1 METKKIYLLY
11 RGDAWLSTAS
21 LTLVAPF
28 TTFEKAVDY
37 LHKNSR
43 KYGIDRDAMA
53 QFKSIRQTQGLE
65 DNFYCEELEVDPEP
79 EVDEFYDRI
88 FKYGQSELSRGELES
103 LPVPFCTKD
112 VTDEQMENIVMD
124 TELDTRD
131 RLRLNEGEPIDFEND
146 RHSEVWWAEM
156 EAAVCRHNV
165 PYYED
170 TAEPERCRLH
180 KAPRLPQHRHVRL

>member
-1 METKKIYLLY
+1 METKKIYLLH

-21 LTLVAPF
+21 LTLIAPF

-37 LHKNSR
+37 LHKKSR
-43 KYGIDRDAMA
+43 EYGIDRDAVV

-65 DNFYCEELEVDPEP
+65 ENFYCEELEVDPEP

-103 LPVPFCTKD
+103 LPVPFCTKN
-112 VTDEQMENIVMD
+112 VTDEQMEEIVMD

-146 RHSEVWWAEM
+146 RHSEVWWEEM

-170 TAEPERCRLH
+170 IDEE
-180 KAPRLPQHRHVRL
+180 

>member
-11 RGDAWLSTAS
+11 RGDMWLSTLS
-21 LTLVAPF
+21 LSLIAPF
-28 TTFEKAVDY
+28 STFEKAVDY
-37 LHKNSR
+37 LR
-43 KYGIDRDAMA
+43 KKRREYRLGEDAIA
-53 QFKSIRQTQGLE
+53 QFESIRQTQGHE
-65 DNFYCEELEVDPEP
+65 ENFYCEELEVDPEP

-88 FKYGQSELSRGELES
+88 FKYGQSQLSRGELES

-146 RHSEVWWAEM
+146 RHSEVWGEEM

-170 TAEPERCRLH
+170 IDEE
-180 KAPRLPQHRHVRL
+180 

>member
-11 RGDAWLSTAS
+11 RGDAWLSSAS
-21 LTLVAPF
+21 LTLIAPF

-37 LHKNSR
+37 LHKKSR
-43 KYGIDRDAMA
+43 EYGIDRDAVA

-65 DNFYCEELEVDPEP
+65 ENFYCEELEVDPEP

-103 LPVPFCTKD
+103 LPVPFRTKN
-112 VTDEQMENIVMD
+112 VTDEQMEEIVRQ

-146 RHSEVWWAEM
+146 RHSEVWWEEM

-165 PYYED
+165 PYHED
-170 TAEPERCRLH
+170 IDEE
-180 KAPRLPQHRHVRL
+180 

>member
-1 METKKIYLLY
+1 MEIKKIYLLY

-37 LHKNSR
+37 LQKKSR
-43 KYGIDRDAMA
+43 EYGIGRDAVA

-65 DNFYCEELEVDPEP
+65 ENFYCEELEVDPEP

-112 VTDEQMENIVMD
+112 VTDEQMEEIVMD

-146 RHSEVWWAEM
+146 RHSEVWWEEM

-165 PYYED
+165 PYNED
-170 TAEPERCRLH
+170 IDEE
-180 KAPRLPQHRHVRL
+180 

>member
-1 METKKIYLLY
+1 M
-11 RGDAWLSTAS
+11 
-21 LTLVAPF
+21 
-28 TTFEKAVDY
+28 
-37 LHKNSR
+37 
-43 KYGIDRDAMA
+43 
-53 QFKSIRQTQGLE
+53 
-65 DNFYCEELEVDPEP
+65 
-79 EVDEFYDRI
+79 
-88 FKYGQSELSRGELES
+88 
-103 LPVPFCTKD
+103 PFCTKD

-170 TAEPERCRLH
+170 IDEE
-180 KAPRLPQHRHVRL
+180 

>member
-1 METKKIYLLY
+1 MNEVNIIINDVRY
-11 RGDAWLSTAS
+11 DA
-21 LTLVAPF
+21 V
-28 TTFEKAVDY
+28 
-37 LHKNSR
+37 
-43 KYGIDRDAMA
+43 A

-65 DNFYCEELEVDPEP
+65 ENFYCKEFEVDPAP

-112 VTDEQMENIVMD
+112 VTDKQMEEIVMD

-131 RLRLNEGEPIDFEND
+131 KLRLNEDEPIDFDND
-146 RHSEVWWAEM
+146 RHSEVWWKEM
-156 EAAVCRHNV
+156 ETAVCRHNV

-170 TAEPERCRLH
+170 IDEE
-180 KAPRLPQHRHVRL
+180 

>member
-21 LTLVAPF
+21 LTLIAPF

-37 LHKNSR
+37 FHKKSR
-43 KYGIDRDAMA
+43 EYGIDRDAVA

-65 DNFYCEELEVDPEP
+65 ENFYCEELEVDPEP

-88 FKYGQSELSRGELES
+88 FKYGQSQLSRGELES

-112 VTDEQMENIVMD
+112 VTDEQMEEIVRQ
-124 TELDTRD
+124 TELDTRE
-131 RLRLNEGEPIDFEND
+131 RLRLDEEEQIDMGND
-146 RHSEVWWAEM
+146 RHSEVWWEEM

-170 TAEPERCRLH
+170 IDEE
-180 KAPRLPQHRHVRL
+180 

>member
-11 RGDAWLSTAS
+11 RGDMWLSTLS
-21 LTLVAPF
+21 LSLIAPF
-28 TTFEKAVDY
+28 STFEKAVDY
-37 LHKNSR
+37 LR
-43 KYGIDRDAMA
+43 KKRREYRLGEDAIA
-53 QFKSIRQTQGLE
+53 QFESICQTQGLE
-65 DNFYCEELEVDPEP
+65 ENFYCEELEVDPEP
-79 EVDEFYDRI
+79 EADEFYDRI
-88 FKYGQSELSRGELES
+88 FKYGQSQLSRGELES

-146 RHSEVWWAEM
+146 RHSEVWWEEM

-170 TAEPERCRLH
+170 IDEE
-180 KAPRLPQHRHVRL
+180 

>member
-37 LHKNSR
+37 LHKKSR
-43 KYGIDRDAMA
+43 EYGIDRDAVA
-53 QFKSIRQTQGLE
+53 QFKSIRQTQVLE
-65 DNFYCEELEVDPEP
+65 ENFYCEELEVDPEP
-79 EVDEFYDRI
+79 EADEYYDRI
-88 FKYGQSELSRGELES
+88 FKYGQSQLSRG
-103 LPVPFCTKD
+103 
-112 VTDEQMENIVMD
+112 
-124 TELDTRD
+124 ELDTRD

-170 TAEPERCRLH
+170 IDEE
-180 KAPRLPQHRHVRL
+180 

>member
-28 TTFEKAVDY
+28 TTFDKVVDY
-37 LHKNSR
+37 LHKKSR
-43 KYGIDRDAMA
+43 EYGIDRDAVA

-65 DNFYCEELEVDPEP
+65 ENFYCEELEVDPEA
-79 EVDEFYDRI
+79 DEFYDRI
-88 FKYGQSELSRGELES
+88 FKYGQSQLSRGELES

-112 VTDEQMENIVMD
+112 VTDEQMEEIVRQ
-124 TELDTRD
+124 TELDTRE
-131 RLRLNEGEPIDFEND
+131 RLRLDEEEQIDMGND
-146 RHSEVWWAEM
+146 RHSEVWWEEM

-170 TAEPERCRLH
+170 IDEE
-180 KAPRLPQHRHVRL
+180 